1 MEDKLKRL
9 KNEAKEAIEKIIDSQ
24 TLNEIRTKYLGKKSE
39 ISSVLKDM
47 ASISAEERPIIG
59 NLANKIRKD
68 IEEEIKK
75 KEEEIEKKILKR
87 KLESEKIDITLPST
101 KIKRGSKHPVNSVIE
116 EIEDL
121 FVSMGY
127 TVETGPELETDR
139 FCFELLNL
147 PQRTS
152 SKRYAR

>member
-59 NLANKIRKD
+59 NL
-68 IEEEIKK
+68 
-75 KEEEIEKKILKR
+75 
-87 KLESEKIDITLPST
+87 
-101 KIKRGSKHPVNSVIE
+101 
-116 EIEDL
+116 
-121 FVSMGY
+121 
-127 TVETGPELETDR
+127 
-139 FCFELLNL
+139 
-147 PQRTS
+147 
-152 SKRYAR
+152 